1 MADYPTKDDCI
12 FCKIV
17 AGDIPAAI
25 IHEDQHLVAFM
36 DAFPSS
42 EGHAL
47 VIPRGHY
54 ESVLDLPPELMST
67 CSLMVQRLAKAAR
80 TVFSPDGITIL
91 QFNGEAAGQ
100 TVFHYHQHVIP
111 RWAGQSWSAHG
122 KTQGDPELLQRQ
134 AAQLRDA
141 LK

>member
-1 MADYPTKDDCI
+1 MADYPTEDDCI

-25 IHEDQHLVAFM
+25 IHQDQDLVAFM

-54 ESVLDLPPELMST
+54 ENVVDLPPELMSA

-111 RWAGQSWSAHG
+111 RWAGQDWSAHG